1 LIYPEWWG
9 FDDSNIIDP
18 TNNEAPISNR
28 RKATDENSL
37 DRRLLEA
44 KEAAAKL
51 ERMFAENINTKR
63 TDSKRRAHF

>member
-9 FDDSNIIDP
+9 FDDSRIIDA
-18 TNNEAPISNR
+18 THNEEPISNR

-51 ERMFAENINTKR
+51 EKMFAENINTKR
-63 TDSKRRAHF
+63 ADSK